1 MMPIYLTNEA
11 RVKES
16 LSLTSPTL
24 KIKAPWCKFAYKCKY
39 CKWLNLTSPMIKI
52 TTYWSLVKF
61 CDIWLSFVIWD
72 VLILYGMFSDGTFS
86 HGMIRDG
93 GTFCVGLVLCYKSA
107 LHDCRFIPAWYLT
120 IYIREKVEICEKKRW
135 KKNTPNVG
143 GENAAK
149 VAGKKSTKM

>member
-1 MMPIYLTNEA
+1 
-11 RVKES
+11 
-16 LSLTSPTL
+16 
-24 KIKAPWCKFAYKCKY
+24 
-39 CKWLNLTSPMIKI
+39 MIKI

-61 CDIWLSFVIWD
+61 CDIWLSFVICD

-93 GTFCVGLVLCYKSA
+93 GTFCVGLVLCYKSPFY
-107 LHDCRFIPAWYLT
+107 DCRFIPAWYLT

-149 VAGKKSTKM
+149 VSWQKIRQNVNNSVESWRLLYRLVRKIQPQNVHKLPW